1 METALLQPNTLL
13 FTASVCII
21 GGIALFVYTIL
32 KREQE
37 IQDKQANTFQR
48 YNKII
53 NNAHNEARAI
63 IDTTSIASAGII
75 SDSHATNEH
84 VAENLDRVLQ
94 QVAQAHIQHLKQSSD
109 QFTKSY
115 DDKLSKLQEEV
126 KNHTEQAI
134 KDSETR
140 INQSLEKYLEP
151 IVTSATNS
159 HNAIDARTQEV
170 ISQVEKEL
178 ADYKAARMAKIETEV
193 QELVKKTYR
202 EVLRKTIPESLQEE
216 LILDSLEKAK
226 AEGGITI

>member
-32 KREQE
+32 KHEQE

-216 LILDSLEKAK
+216 LVLDSLEKAK

>member
-37 IQDKQANTFQR
+37 
-48 YNKII
+48 
-53 NNAHNEARAI
+53 

>member
-13 FTASVCII
+13 FTASVCIV

-37 IQDKQANTFQR
+37 IQDRQANTFQR

-63 IDTTSIASAGII
+63 IDTTSVASAGII

-94 QVAQAHIQHLKQSSD
+94 QIAQAHIQHLKQSSD

-216 LILDSLEKAK
+216 LVLDSLEKAK